1 MSRFCSMLL
10 AIVFSAGLALAQG
23 PPKIRVLI
31 LTGVSNHQWAA
42 TTQVLR
48 QILEQTGRFEV
59 RVNEEV
65 RGNGSETFAPYDV
78 LLLNYTDRQQTEG
91 PWWDNQAREA
101 LLDFVRN
108 GKALVCYH
116 ASNNAF
122 WGWEEYDKLV
132 GGTWR
137 EKANHT
143 PYHYLYGQNCGYGK
157 SHHQRHA
164 ANLRGDG
171 RAL

>member
-1 MSRFCSMLL
+1 
-10 AIVFSAGLALAQG
+10 
-23 PPKIRVLI
+23 
-31 LTGVSNHQWAA
+31 
-42 TTQVLR
+42 VLR